1 MAEELQQ
8 IQADE
13 AGLQIHLAEGHA
25 VAVGLWREE
34 KKYQPIRITNDAALS
49 RHDQGVENLQS
60 EVQLKRDSSLKCT
73 V

>member
-25 VAVGLWREE
+25 VAVGL
-34 KKYQPIRITNDAALS
+34 
-49 RHDQGVENLQS
+49 
-60 EVQLKRDSSLKCT
+60 
-73 V
+73 